1 MRSWNYGVEKAQK
14 ESNPSFLVQ
23 TGQSR
28 LHWVNVLTRAYTLA
42 VYSAFTLLFVSCG
55 PTRQLKY
62 FIIQHAI
69 LGFLGP
75 IFLQTLDVT
84 RMTKHPCSWRHGL
97 CSFLHFSQC
106 IAMGEHS
113 WKLGSCLSEA
123 CQNPSMSVLTE
134 RQQSPLT
141 TGGAV
146 IGPTLTARAINGKQC
161 LGPTITG
168 HGHSS
173 LQVNHGCEFSSARA
187 GYCQNTF
194 RNY

>member
-1 MRSWNYGVEKAQK
+1 MLLPAFQSMYCYGGT
-14 ESNPSFLVQ
+14 FLEA
-23 TGQSR
+23 G
-28 LHWVNVLTRAYTLA
+28 N
-42 VYSAFTLLFVSCG
+42 
-55 PTRQLKY
+55 K
-62 FIIQHAI
+62 
-69 LGFLGP
+69 
-75 IFLQTLDVT
+75 
-84 RMTKHPCSWRHGL
+84 
-97 CSFLHFSQC
+97 
-106 IAMGEHS
+106 
-113 WKLGSCLSEA
+113 SCLSEA
-123 CQNPSMSVLTE
+123 CQNPSMAALTE

-146 IGPTLTARAINGKQC
+146 IGPTLTAGAINGKQC